1 MLIPL
6 DLGNFN
12 KKMDDLGYDEDNDVD
27 VSDMLELQLSEVE
40 MLTSMFPSKEEFK
53 MDDPCTVAAIR
64 SFLDGKMLYEYL
76 HKRVGFSINVTSV
89 SSDSKVGVELVC
101 NFPHEYPH
109 VAPVVFTRS
118 PLMNRENHQRLNEDL
133 SEFINS
139 IERGEICIFS
149 VIEWLQENVDQYL
162 VTIEKKDA
170 PSVKEVD
177 TIFARLWIYSHHIY
191 SKFKRRDII
200 DWAQELKL
208 TGFSLPGKPGVICVE
223 GYSRSVE
230 EYWQRLRRQNWKRL
244 VIKEKEDQD
253 IGDNDI
259 KKYYKFDNFEEKVF
273 DARGG
278 KGREYHMDLGKLF
291 EFLEKRGCK
300 HIFSLYFGVDGKMAA
315 D

>member
-1 MLIPL
+1 MN
-6 DLGNFN
+6 DAE
-12 KKMDDLGYDEDNDVD
+12 YDEDKESEVD
-27 VSDMLELQLSEVE
+27 IRDMLELQLSEVE

-53 MDDPCTVAAIR
+53 MDDPCTVSAVK
-64 SFLDGKMLYEYL
+64 SFLDGQIRYEFL
-76 HKRVGFSINVTSV
+76 HKRVGFSVKVTPR
-89 SSDSKVGVELVC
+89 SSDSKVVVELVC
-101 NFPHEYPH
+101 NLPHDYPH
-109 VAPVVFTRS
+109 VAPTVFTRS

-133 SEFINS
+133 NEFIQG
-139 IERGEICIFS
+139 IERGEICMFS
-149 VIEWLQENVDQYL
+149 VIEWIQENVDQYL
-162 VTIEKKDA
+162 VTVEKKKDSS
-170 PSVKEVD
+170 PIKEVD
-177 TIFARLWIYSHHIY
+177 TVFTRLWIYSHHIY

-223 GYSRSVE
+223 GYSRSVD

-244 VIKEKEDQD
+244 VIKEKEEQD
-253 IGDNDI
+253 IGDEDM
-259 KKYYKFDNFEEKVF
+259 KKYNKFDGFEEKVF

-291 EFLEKRGCK
+291 EFLEKRDCR